1 MRCLFNLLYGSVPAE
16 FESPFG
22 TVRHVLPRSANVKR
36 PPRLG
41 GLFYRKQ
48 PRYERRH
55 ARTGALATTG
65 VPGLVATCR
74 NGIASLDG
82 TAAAGYGVD
91 NFTT

>member
-65 VPGLVATCR
+65 KSRPEGLSFLTGSRHLPEPYPVGR
-74 NGIASLDG
+74 
-82 TAAAGYGVD
+82 YY
-91 NFTT
+91 